1 MDTFSFEK
9 LEAYKQARN
18 LVIDVYKIIDSLP
31 NYERFALSLQL
42 QRSIVSVK
50 SNVAEGS
57 GRYSM
62 KEKIHFIEIAF
73 GSLMEAYSQLETC
86 LDLNYINE
94 EDLVS
99 IKHKFLIVSRL
110 LNGLKQSF
118 IKKNADPSK
127 HYTITITP

>member
-50 SNVAEGS
+50 SNIAEGS

-118 IKKNADPSK
+118 IKKMQIPQNTTQSL
-127 HYTITITP
+127 

>member
-18 LVIDVYKIIDSLP
+18 LVIEVYKIIDSLP
-31 NYERFALSLQL
+31 KYERFALSLQL

-50 SNVAEGS
+50 SNIAEGS
-57 GRYSM
+57 GRCSI

-73 GSLMEAYSQLETC
+73 GSLMETYSQLETC

-118 IKKNADPSK
+118 IKKMQISHD
-127 HYTITITP
+127 TPQTL